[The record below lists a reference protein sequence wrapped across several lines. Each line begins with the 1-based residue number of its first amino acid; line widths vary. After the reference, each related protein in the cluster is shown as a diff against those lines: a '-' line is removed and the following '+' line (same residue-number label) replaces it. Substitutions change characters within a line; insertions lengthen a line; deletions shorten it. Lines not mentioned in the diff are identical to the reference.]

1 MVRLIILLAVSA
13 NILLSAQ
20 EAATQKSAEGGL
32 VHSKQKGRYKVL
44 KQLPQKAESFDNSF
58 DYARPFGTFRTANI
72 TTQHDALT
80 EQNIEVERKGAT
92 AFGGI
97 FGFETASLHGLR
109 LHVGAYVSQKIAS
122 LTAANQNDALF
133 NAKGDS
139 YTYIGEASVAY
150 ETDTIQAKVGRI
162 RLDTPYADSDDIR
175 MSPNS
180 FEGASLHAQLSDAW
194 QTDAY
199 MLTRWAGTDSEQID
213 LFTELVDGGYGLA
226 GGAVTYSID
235 EENEVS
241 LWYYNVDRESDIIYV
256 EAAADMRFNEDFH
269 MEWGLQGA
277 HIMERSDSDVEGDVL
292 GGMLIADL
300 GYVYGGLSCNYVFE
314 DDNNTITDGFG
325 GGPYYTSL
333 DEQTIGSISAL
344 TPGHDLFVYRLA
356 LGLNFSGLGAK
367 DLSVEFVHGHF
378 LVEDSPV
385 DAQENDLALTY
396 GITKRWY
403 FESIY
408 TKVSLDNI
416 EFSAGDPEETFDF
429 QRLVTRLDYKF

>member
-1 MVRLIILLAVSA
+1 MTRWIVFLAVSA
-13 NILLSAQ
+13 NALLSAQ
-20 EAATQKSAEGGL
+20 EAATQKSVEGGL
-32 VHSKQKGRYKVL
+32 VHSKQKGRYEVV
-44 KQLPQKAESFDNSF
+44 KQLPQEAESFDTAF

-72 TTQHDALT
+72 TTEHDALI
-80 EQNIEVERKGAT
+80 EHNIEDERKGAT

-97 FGFETASLHGLR
+97 FGFETTSLYGLR
-109 LHVGAYVSQKIAS
+109 LHMGAYVSQKSAS

-150 ETDTIQAKVGRI
+150 ENDTVQAKVGRI

-180 FEGASLHAQLSDAW
+180 FEGASLHVKLSDAW

-199 MLTRWAGTDSEQID
+199 VLTRWAGTDSEQID
-213 LFTELVDGGYGLA
+213 LFTELVDGGYGLS
-226 GGAVTYSID
+226 GGALTYSID
-235 EENEVS
+235 EENEIS
-241 LWYYNVDRESDIIYV
+241 LWYYNIDRESDVIYAEV
-256 EAAADMRFNEDFH
+256 AADVRFNDDFH

-277 HIMERSDSDVEGDVL
+277 HIVERSGSEVDGDVV
-292 GGMLIADL
+292 GVMLIADL
-300 GYVYGGLSCNYVFE
+300 GVVYAGLSCNYVFE
-314 DDNNTITDGFG
+314 EQNQTITDGFG

-333 DEQTIGSISAL
+333 DEQTIGSISTLA
-344 TPGHDLFVYRLA
+344 PGHDLFVYRLA
-356 LGLNFSGLGAK
+356 LGLNFSTLGAK
-367 DLSVEFVHGHF
+367 DLSLEFVHGHF

-396 GITKRWY
+396 GITQRWY

-408 TKVSLDNI
+408 TKVSLNNM